1 MRRARKGRLANG
13 NKLNK
18 DTNPE
23 KNINSAPIGDEDIK
37 IYKKVEDTS
46 KEPQKTPT
54 TLSSSRKKSKSNK
67 GQKDKYV
74 IIFSVSLVV
83 MIFASVLGMFIGGMF
98 GGGNFAGLSG
108 NKNTNYIKPVDKATG
123 RVNVLI
129 LGVDKEGLRTDTI
142 MVASYD
148 IDQKT
153 VNVLSIPRDTR
164 MYIGTKYQKIN
175 SAHAITKNGKIKGPQ
190 GTIEAVTRLTGIPI
204 NYYVEFDFEA
214 FRKTIDTLDGVY
226 FNVPQVMKY
235 TDRTQDLYIDLAPG
249 YQKLDGDKAEQ
260 LVRFRKYPEG
270 DIKRIRVQQE
280 FLMALAEQKLTPEY
294 IKKAPEL
301 FGSVI
306 CKYVVTNLKLDDV
319 AKYSDT
325 LDGLDLEN
333 IQMHELPGEYSGSD
347 WKPDL
352 DKIRELTETY
362 FECDA
367 SDITAG
373 KPGTV
378 SENSATKKPTATVT
392 ATTKP
397 VKTPDNKDDDEKE
410 TISPSSTSDATKSPS
425 ASKRPS
431 NTQTTPKPSATTKP
445 TKRPVGETST
455 PTKKPEITTRPTQAP
470 TQEPVKTPTPTTDIS
485 LEKPSGRPSGVV
497 ETE

>member
-1 MRRARKGRLANG
+1 MRRARKG
-13 NKLNK
+13 KF
-18 DTNPE
+18 TI
-23 KNINSAPIGDEDIK
+23 KNDSNSNNILTERDLTSVPIEDEDIK
-37 IYKKVEDTS
+37 IYKKSENS
-46 KEPQKTPT
+46 LEEPQKMSS
-54 TLSSSRKKSKSNK
+54 TLSSGKKFEKSKKNK
-67 GQKDKYV
+67 KNKKTDTI
-74 IIFSVSLVV
+74 IIFYVSLVV
-83 MIFASVLGMFIGGMF
+83 IILSSVIGMFLGGLF
-98 GGGNFAGLSG
+98 GGSSTNS
-108 NKNTNYIKPVDKATG
+108 NTDFIKPVDKATG

-148 IDQKT
+148 IDEKT

-164 MYIGTKYQKIN
+164 MYIGSKYQKIN

-235 TDRTQDLYIDLAPG
+235 TDKTQDLYINLAPG
-249 YQKLDGDKAEQ
+249 YQKLNGDKAEQ
-260 LVRFRKYPEG
+260 LVRFRQYPEG

-294 IKKAPEL
+294 ISKVPEL
-301 FGSVI
+301 FGNVI
-306 CKYVVTNLKLDDV
+306 CKYVTTNLKLNDV
-319 AKYSDT
+319 AKYSNT
-325 LDGLDLEN
+325 LEDLDLES

-352 DKIRELTETY
+352 DKIRELVETY

-367 SDITAG
+367 SNITAG
-373 KPGTV
+373 KPGTI
-378 SENSATKKPTATVT
+378 SENSATKKPTSTVT
-392 ATTKP
+392 ATKSP
-397 VKTPDNKDDDEKE
+397 VTTPNEDDDDEKE
-410 TISPSSTSDATKSPS
+410 TTAPTSAATKTPA

-431 NTQTTPKPSATTKP
+431 VSQTTSKPSATAKP
-445 TKRPVGETST
+445 TKRPVAETSSPSKT
-455 PTKKPEITTRPTQAP
+455 PETTVRPTQAP
-470 TQEPVKTPTPTTDIS
+470 SKEPVKTPTPTTDIS